1 MSQTI
6 QGLRSQRG
14 VSLTELAVTMALFGM
29 IMVGVMGVWLKT
41 QGEEKIFLHGLI
53 QIAAAFHHRA
63 RRNSGGFRSLLEKGL
78 NKLERLDGGREG
90 IDLEALCGQLERWRD
105 FLNHKG
111 SSSEHPPVPRI
122 LMR

>member
-1 MSQTI
+1 MDPS
-6 QGLRSQRG
+6 
-14 VSLTELAVTMALFGM
+14 VTHGIHLFNNRKFFEAHEALEE
-29 IMVGVMGVWLKT
+29 VWLKT

-78 NKLERLDGGREG
+78 NKLERLDGSRGD
-90 IDLEALCGQLERWRD
+90 IDLGSLCGQLERWRD
-105 FLNHKG
+105 FLNHQG
-111 SSSEHPPVPRI
+111 SISEHPPLPRI